1 MKIHGNYVG
10 PYWSA
15 GKHQPSVAYSDVE
28 PIDEFDRSAQLHDR
42 AYALG
47 MDRKEADYK
56 FFKKNWGRGITRS
69 VSALAVGAQG
79 WLRSSKKNKKVRFM
93 PAVKRKLSMP
103 PTPARG
109 RTVRRRTSRSRSSSI
124 RSRRSRSIRRQQTN
138 RNMRRRV
145 GTSNGNKSN
154 SIATVSV
161 KKINRNKR
169 RVFSGVTK
177 SFETYGT
184 ISGIS
189 SAYVGHATSVYIRV
203 LEQCWRCIIKEMAIK
218 MCVTVADFD
227 QSNPLLYTGDRW
239 TILYHTDIASG
250 VSAINWVSVNDGYT
264 LNNVLAGLY
273 LAFLVAL
280 KDVDPN
286 SQAQMIALEYIPVSA
301 AAGAYPY
308 QRMDLKS
315 VKVNMEIV
323 SSLKFQN
330 QTNSGVSEEIER
342 VDQSP
347 LEGKLY
353 IGTGTGTDTV
363 SSLLS
368 SSNSL
373 VAQEQGQ
380 ITAAFAV
387 GAGLNQQYLK
397 DPPPAKDLL
406 HVKYSQYQ
414 SVDPGQ
420 IIKHSLKASH
430 NMLLNDYIRVCL
442 SGGSAAPARVLN
454 KIGKFAIFGMEKAI
468 YNPVEGNNVT
478 LVWEINQYFKAKCY
492 HTKKPPTAHVA
503 SVDG

>member
-10 PYWSA
+10 PNWSA
-15 GKHQPSVAYSDVE
+15 GKHQPSVAFSDVE

-56 FFKKNWGRGITRS
+56 FFKENWGRGFTRS
-69 VSALAVGAQG
+69 LSGLAVGAQG

-109 RTVRRRTSRSRSSSI
+109 RTLRRRTSRSRSTSA
-124 RSRRSRSIRRQQTN
+124 RSRRSQSAFTARTRRN
-138 RNMRRRV
+138 VRRRV
-145 GTSNGNKSN
+145 SVLNGNKSN

-169 RVFSGVTK
+169 RVYSGVTK
-177 SFETYGT
+177 SYETYGT
-184 ISGIS
+184 LTGIS

-203 LEQCWRCIIKEMAIK
+203 LEACWRAVIKQMAIK
-218 MCVTVADFD
+218 MCITVADFD
-227 QSNPLLYTGDRW
+227 QSNPLLFTGDKW
-239 TILYHTDIASG
+239 TILYQPDTSG
-250 VSAINWVSVNDGYT
+250 SVIAINWFSINNGYT
-264 LNNVLAGLY
+264 LNNVVDGLY

-286 SQAQMIALEYIPVSA
+286 SQATMIALEYVPVSA

-315 VKVNMEIV
+315 VKINMQIV

-363 SSLLS
+363 SSLVS
-368 SSNSL
+368 ISNTL

-387 GAGLNQQYLK
+387 GAGLNQNYLK

-430 NMLLNDYIRVCL
+430 NMLLNDYIRVCI
-442 SGGSAAPARVLN
+442 SGGAAAPTRVLS

-468 YNPVEGNNVT
+468 YNPLEGNNVT

-492 HTKKPPTAHVA
+492 LTKQPPTAHVA
-503 SVDG
+503 SVNG